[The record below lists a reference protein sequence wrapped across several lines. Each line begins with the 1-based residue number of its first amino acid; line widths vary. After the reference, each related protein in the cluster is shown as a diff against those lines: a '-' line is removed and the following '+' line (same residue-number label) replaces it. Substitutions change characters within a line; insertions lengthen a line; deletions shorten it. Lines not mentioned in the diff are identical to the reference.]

1 MHYLNLAIS
10 CTHTMLPASQ
20 GLTTTG
26 RSSIRFLYHLHK
38 PA

>member
-1 MHYLNLAIS
+1 
-10 CTHTMLPASQ
+10 MLPASQ